1 VPPPQRTP
9 ESQAE
14 SRTKL
19 RTGKLAP
26 RLLRRLVLG
35 RLGVRQPEV
44 LVHAAFGEDAAAIGV
59 GQEAVVLTADP
70 ITGATRH
77 AGWYA
82 VHIACNDVAA
92 MGARPIGVLATILLP
107 ETADEAD
114 VEAVTGDVDRACRE
128 LSIEVLGGH
137 TEVVAGLDSALIV
150 MTAVGRAAR
159 DRLLACAEAR
169 AGHDLVLTKAAGLEG
184 SAILATDLEP
194 HLRERLP
201 KDVVA
206 RAQGFIAEISVVK
219 DGLLAAD
226 LGAVALHDPTEGGVL
241 GAVWELAEAAR
252 CGYEIE
258 ATAVPVRAETRA
270 ICGLFEADPLKLIS
284 SGALLAA
291 APDGQALVDR
301 LQAGGIEAALIGR
314 LTRGPDRWLMEAS
327 GRHPA
332 GPVEQDELWR
342 IMEALG

>member
-1 VPPPQRTP
+1 MPPPQRTP

-59 GQEAVVLTADP
+59 GREAVVLTADP

-114 VEAVTGDVDRACRE
+114 VEAVTGDVDRACCE
-128 LSIEVLGGH
+128 LTIEVLGWSYRGSGRPPVSADRDDRGWPSS
-137 TEVVAGLDSALIV
+137 TRSFAGLRRSQSWA
-150 MTAVGRAAR
+150 
-159 DRLLACAEAR
+159 
-169 AGHDLVLTKAAGLEG
+169 
-184 SAILATDLEP
+184 
-194 HLRERLP
+194 
-201 KDVVA
+201 
-206 RAQGFIAEISVVK
+206 
-219 DGLLAAD
+219 
-226 LGAVALHDPTEGGVL
+226 
-241 GAVWELAEAAR
+241 
-252 CGYEIE
+252 
-258 ATAVPVRAETRA
+258 
-270 ICGLFEADPLKLIS
+270 
-284 SGALLAA
+284 
-291 APDGQALVDR
+291 
-301 LQAGGIEAALIGR
+301 
-314 LTRGPDRWLMEAS
+314 
-327 GRHPA
+327 
-332 GPVEQDELWR
+332 
-342 IMEALG
+342 